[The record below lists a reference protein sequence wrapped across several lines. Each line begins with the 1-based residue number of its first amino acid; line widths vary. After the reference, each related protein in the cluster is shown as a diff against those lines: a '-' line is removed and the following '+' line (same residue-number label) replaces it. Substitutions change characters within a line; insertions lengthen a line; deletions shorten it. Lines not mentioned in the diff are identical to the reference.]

1 MIRKLRWKFVAI
13 NMAIV
18 TLLLTAICVFMFL
31 TTADSLRNDSMSV
44 LHRVIDQ
51 KNVSV
56 TIWQKSAAE
65 EGGGFWGHNPFREQA
80 VSLPYFIVAVG
91 RDGEA
96 AVVDSQFYN
105 LDDEDTLLA
114 VVKEGLTE
122 NAPSGLLRS
131 YHLRYLRQP
140 TNAGWR
146 IAFTDITQ
154 EQSTIRSLILNMLLI
169 GLTALVGFFFISRL
183 LARLAIHPVERS
195 WKQQRQFV
203 ADASHELKTP
213 LTVVLSNVDMLRQYG
228 RRQSE
233 RECRWLENIQTSS
246 LQMKEL
252 VEELLTLARSDNLA
266 QRDQVRERVHFSDLV
281 TDCTLLFEPVVFEK
295 GKRLEENVAEDL
307 FVTGDAGKLK
317 RLIDVLLDNAGKYA
331 APGSTIRVT
340 LAPEG
345 SKRIRLSVN
354 NQGALISHEELE
366 RIFERFY
373 RADPARTTGG
383 FGLGLSIAQEIA
395 RAHRGRLW
403 AESDPETGNTFL
415 FSLPRA
421 K

>member
-18 TLLLTAICVFMFL
+18 ALLLTAICVFMFL
-31 TTADSLRNDSMSV
+31 TTADGLRNDSMSV

-51 KNVSV
+51 KNVNV
-56 TIWQKSAAE
+56 TIWQKSAGE
-65 EGGGFWGHNPFREQA
+65 NGEGFWSHNPFREQE

-105 LDDEDTLLA
+105 LDDEETLLA
-114 VVKEGLTE
+114 IVKEGLTE

-140 TNAGWR
+140 TNVGWR

-154 EQSTIRSLILNMLLI
+154 EQSTIRNLILNMLLI
-169 GLTALVGFFFISRL
+169 GMTALVGFFFISLL
-183 LARLAIHPVERS
+183 LARWAIRPVERS
-195 WKQQRQFV
+195 WRQQRQFV

-213 LTVVLSNVDMLRQYG
+213 LTVVLSNVDMLQQYG
-228 RRQSE
+228 RGQSE
-233 RECRWLENIQTSS
+233 RECRWLENIEISS

-266 QRDQVRERVHFSDLV
+266 QRDQIRKRVNFSDLV
-281 TDCTLLFEPVVFEK
+281 TGCTLLFEPVVFEK
-295 GKRLEENVAEDL
+295 GKMLEEDVAEDL
-307 FVTGDAGKLK
+307 FVTGDSGKLK
-317 RLIDVLLDNAGKYA
+317 RLVDVLLDNAGKYA
-331 APGSTIRVT
+331 TPGSTIQVT

-354 NQGALISHEELE
+354 NQGELISHEELE

-395 RAHRGRLW
+395 REHRGRLW
-403 AESDPETGNTFL
+403 AESDLKNGNTFL
-415 FSLPRA
+415 FSLPRT